1 MALISFRRSARDH
14 LQLCQLRE
22 LGENFVPHS
31 TGKVRVGLLFAQVF
45 KRKHSDRFFGQVA
58 RPDDVDLG
66 FRRAVRCAHDSVS
79 VRSKNQESTSATGNP
94 STMKSTIRRT
104 TEFGISNTGKTCEIP
119 SASAQ
124 PPTAYATATV
134 KTLRLFSSSKNS
146 LGSMAVCPKLSPFQ
160 RSFTSSTVN
169 DQVAHD
175 LPHRLGKLRPIQ
187 QFNPCFSVQIYG

>member
-31 TGKVRVGLLFAQVF
+31 TGKVSVGLLFAQVF

-79 VRSKNQESTSATGNP
+79 GKIEKPGEHQRDRKPEYDEGARSGGPP
-94 STMKSTIRRT
+94 SSEYR
-104 TEFGISNTGKTCEIP
+104 IP
-119 SASAQ
+119 EKPAKYL
-124 PPTAYATATV
+124 PP
-134 KTLRLFSSSKNS
+134 
-146 LGSMAVCPKLSPFQ
+146 
-160 RSFTSSTVN
+160 
-169 DQVAHD
+169 
-175 LPHRLGKLRPIQ
+175 
-187 QFNPCFSVQIYG
+187 

>member
-1 MALISFRRSARDH
+1 MPRDFLLVVDRWRIWLHSPPHDTPKRRRKFKTKGRNPAVDRCVFMLPKKRIIPS
-14 LQLCQLRE
+14 
-22 LGENFVPHS
+22 P
-31 TGKVRVGLLFAQVF
+31 KLL
-45 KRKHSDRFFGQVA
+45 H
-58 RPDDVDLG
+58 
-66 FRRAVRCAHDSVS
+66 
-79 VRSKNQESTSATGNP
+79 
-94 STMKSTIRRT
+94 MKSTIRRT

-169 DQVAHD
+169 DQVAPD
-175 LPHRLGKLRPIQ
+175 LPHRLGKLRPITA
-187 QFNPCFSVQIYG
+187 I

>member
-31 TGKVRVGLLFAQVF
+31 TGKVSVGLLFAQVF
-45 KRKHSDRFFGQVA
+45 KRKHSDRFFGQLLGPTMSILASGA
-58 RPDDVDLG
+58 RSG
-66 FRRAVRCAHDSVS
+66 VRTIPYR

-104 TEFGISNTGKTCEIP
+104 TESGISNTGKTCEIP

-124 PPTAYATATV
+124 PPTTYATATV

-146 LGSMAVCPKLSPFQ
+146 LGSMAGLPEAKPLSALF
-160 RSFTSSTVN
+160 
-169 DQVAHD
+169 HE
-175 LPHRLGKLRPIQ
+175 
-187 QFNPCFSVQIYG
+187 FNSQ